1 MQFAAMKVSHKKI
14 ASERQLLLTCEHA
27 GNRIPRAYAGLFKG
41 AEEVLASHRGWDP
54 GALDFVRGISRCLSV
69 PFLHVMWSRL
79 LVESNRAPTN
89 RRIWSRYTKGLPR
102 EERSQI
108 LERYW
113 KPNRDAA
120 ESAVREA
127 VKSGKTVLHI
137 AIHSFT
143 NNLDGVERNAD
154 VSLLYDSGRPEEKA
168 LCVRWE
174 KILNELDPLL
184 RVRRNYPYRGNTD
197 GLPTWLRRKFS
208 ARRYH
213 GVEFEFNQ
221 ALIGTP
227 RFNEV
232 RNTVAN
238 SIAILLNNG

>member
-1 MQFAAMKVSHKKI
+1 MTSSNKK
-14 ASERQLLLTCEHA
+14 ARPAHQLILTCEHA
-27 GNRIPRAYAGLFKG
+27 GHRIPREYAGLFNG
-41 AEEVLASHRGWDP
+41 AEDVLSSHRGWDP
-54 GALDFVRGISRCLSV
+54 GALDFVRGVSRRLSV

-89 RRIWSRYTKGLPR
+89 HRIWSRFTRELPL
-102 EERSQI
+102 EERRQI
-108 LERYW
+108 LEKYW
-113 KPNRDAA
+113 QPNRDAV
-120 ESAVREA
+120 ESAVRDA
-127 VKSGKTVLHI
+127 VTSGKTVLHI

-154 VSLLYDSGRPEEKA
+154 VSFLYDSGRPMEKA
-168 LCVRWE
+168 LCIRWE

-197 GLPTWLRRKFS
+197 GLPTWLRRKFP
-208 ARRYH
+208 ARAYQ

-221 ALIGTP
+221 ALVGTP

-238 SIAILLNNG
+238 SIAILLKNR